1 MRSILA
7 GSVLARSILAM
18 GLAASA
24 LSLSACFSSST
35 ELTQEQACEFHNQ
48 NDPVERDRCRLPPG
62 SRNGTVPDVRPQ
74 DLPVRTG
81 QPSD

>member
-1 MRSILA
+1 MRLILA
-7 GSVLARSILAM
+7 LGCAV
-18 GLAASA
+18 SA

-35 ELTQEQACEFHNQ
+35 ELSQQQACEFHNEH
-48 NDPVERDRCRLPPG
+48 DPVERDRCRQPPSTRG
-62 SRNGTVPDVRPQ
+62 DTVPDVRPQ

>member
-1 MRSILA
+1 MRLIL
-7 GSVLARSILAM
+7 GL
-18 GLAASA
+18 GLAVSA

-35 ELTQEQACEFHNQ
+35 ELTQEQACEFHNH
-48 NDPVERDRCRLPPG
+48 NDPVERDRCHLPPATRG
-62 SRNGTVPDVRPQ
+62 GTVPDVRPQ